1 MSDLPSPSYDDLLAE
16 NAALRA
22 MVADLTARL
31 EQAMGRIADLEG
43 RLKQSSSNSS
53 KPPSSDGLAKP
64 APKSLRPR
72 SGQGPGRPKGQDGV
86 TLQRF
91 VDPDVVRHVP
101 EVCAGCG
108 DSLADADEVDM
119 NWRQVV
125 DVPPVKPQ
133 VTEHQMITLKC
144 RCGHHTSAAAP
155 AEAVA
160 PVSYGPRLAGIGVYL
175 LHGQFL
181 SVSRT
186 AAALKDLFG
195 APVAAG
201 TVAGWVKRTALGI
214 IEKVLPVIAGRI
226 AGAPV
231 ANFDETGMR
240 VAGRL
245 AWLHSASSGT
255 DVLLA
260 VHTKRGTKAMDAIGV
275 LPKFTG
281 VAVHDAWAPYDTYTH
296 MIHALCN
303 AHALR
308 ELIYVTDTA
317 TGEVAEHAE
326 QAATALRRLNRLIA
340 DAHAAEQTPDAEKLA
355 FYLHVLRSAVVLGV
369 QATAARASKLE
380 RKYHA
385 LFRRLRDRRDDY
397 LRFVTD
403 PAVPFDNNR
412 AEQTIRM
419 PKLRIKVS
427 GSMRTTTGAEHFAA
441 IRSYTATAA
450 RQGIDSL
457 DALIQAATGNPWIP
471 TPA

>member
-1 MSDLPSPSYDDLLAE
+1 VSAPQSSPSYDDLVARVAELTGLLEKALA
-16 NAALRA
+16 R
-22 MVADLTARL
+22 VAEL
-31 EQAMGRIADLEG
+31 EA

-53 KPPSSDGLAKP
+53 RPPSSDGLAKP
-64 APKSLRPR
+64 SPKSLRTR

-86 TLQRF
+86 TLERF
-91 VDPDVVRHVP
+91 ADAEVVRHVP
-101 EVCAGCG
+101 AVCGGCG
-108 DSLADADEVDM
+108 DSLAGADEVGM
-119 NWRQVV
+119 TWRQVV

-133 VTEHQMITLKC
+133 VTEHQMVTLAC

-186 AAALKDLFG
+186 AAAVKDLFG
-195 APVAAG
+195 IPVAAG

-214 IEKVLPVIAGRI
+214 IDKVLPVIAGRI
-226 AGAPV
+226 IDAPV

-245 AWLHSASSGT
+245 AWLHSASTPT

-260 VHTKRGTKAMDAIGV
+260 AHAKRGTKAMDAIGV

-281 VAVHDAWAPYDTYTH
+281 VGVHDAWAPYDTYTS

-317 TGEVAEHAE
+317 TSEVADHAE
-326 QAATALRRLNRLIA
+326 QAVLALRRLNRLIA
-340 DAHAAEQTPDAEKLA
+340 DAHAAEQTPDPEKVA
-355 FYLHVLRSAVVLGV
+355 FYLHVLRSAVVLGGT
-369 QATAARASKLE
+369 ATAARSSQLE

-385 LFRRLRDRRDDY
+385 LFVRLRDRRDDY

-412 AEQTIRM
+412 AERTIRM
-419 PKLRIKVS
+419 PKLRVKVS

-441 IRSYTATAA
+441 IRSYTATAT
-450 RQGIDSL
+450 RQGIDTL

-471 TPA
+471 TPV

>member
-1 MSDLPSPSYDDLLAE
+1 VSDLPSPSYDDLLAE
-16 NAALRA
+16 NVVLRA

-31 EQAMGRIADLEG
+31 EQAMGRIAELEA

-64 APKSLRPR
+64 SPKSLRPR
-72 SGQGPGRPKGQDGV
+72 SGQGPGRPKGHDGV
-86 TLQRF
+86 TLERF
-91 VDPDVVRHVP
+91 ADADVVRHVP
-101 EVCAGCG
+101 AVCAGCG

-119 NWRQVV
+119 TWRQVV
-125 DVPPVKPQ
+125 DVPPVTPQ

-144 RCGHHTSAAAP
+144 WCGHHTTAPAP
-155 AEAVA
+155 AEATA
-160 PVSYGPRLAGIGVYL
+160 PMVYGPRLAGIGVYL

-214 IEKVLPVIAGRI
+214 IDKVLPVIAGRI

-231 ANFDETGMR
+231 AGFDETGMR

-245 AWLHSASSGT
+245 AWLHSASTAT

-281 VAVHDAWAPYDTYTH
+281 VAVHDAWAPYDTYTN

-317 TGEVAEHAE
+317 TGPVAEHAE
-326 QAATALRRLNRLIA
+326 QAATALRRLNRLTA
-340 DAHAAEQTPDAEKLA
+340 DAERTPDPEKLA
-355 FYLHVLRSAVVLGV
+355 FYQHVLHSAVVLGV

-385 LFRRLRDRRDDY
+385 LFVRLRDRRDDY

-403 PAVPFDNNR
+403 PAVPFDNNASER
-412 AEQTIRM
+412 TIRM

-441 IRSYTATAA
+441 IRSYTATAV
-450 RQGIDSL
+450 RQGIDTL
-457 DALIQAATGNPWIP
+457 DGLIQAVTGNPWIP